1 MRAIKR
7 LLDVLA
13 ASAGLIVLSPVL
25 ALIAVGIFISDPGPA
40 IFRQTRAG
48 RGGKPFKMWKFRTMR
63 PLRTAATG
71 APEGSLLAEGLTED
85 KAQDESDQ
93 RIFGFGRFLRRT
105 SLDELPQLVNVLT
118 GEMSLVGPRPTL
130 VVQVEA
136 YDGVQRRRLEVPPG
150 VTGWAQVKG
159 RNLIG
164 WPDRIKLDVWYV
176 DNWSLVL
183 DLKILALTVWQALK
197 GEGVYQGD
205 GEASS

>member
-7 LLDVLA
+7 LLDALA
-13 ASAGLIVLSPVL
+13 SLAGLVVLSPVL
-25 ALIAVGIFISDPGPA
+25 ALIAIGIFVSDPGPA

-48 RGGKPFKMWKFRTMR
+48 RGGKAFRMWKFRTMR
-63 PLRTAATG
+63 PLRAAGTSG
-71 APEGSLLAEGLTED
+71 PEGRLLAEGLTED
-85 KAQDESDQ
+85 KAQDESDE

-105 SLDELPQLVNVLT
+105 SLDELPQLFNVLM

-130 VVQVEA
+130 IVQVEA
-136 YDGVQRRRLEVPPG
+136 YDDFQRRRLGVRPG
-150 VTGWAQVKG
+150 ITGWAQVKG

-176 DNWSLVL
+176 DNWSLWL
-183 DLKILALTVWQALK
+183 DVRILALTVWQTLR

-205 GEASS
+205 AG

>member
-1 MRAIKR
+1 MRAMKR

-13 ASAGLIVLSPVL
+13 SLAGLVVLSPVL
-25 ALIAVGIFISDPGPA
+25 AAIAFGIYVSDPGAA

-48 RGGKPFKMWKFRTMR
+48 RGGRPFKMWKFRTMR
-63 PLRTAATG
+63 PLRADG
-71 APEGSLLAEGLTED
+71 AGPTEGSLLAEGLTED
-85 KAQDESDQ
+85 KAQDESDE
-93 RIFGFGRFLRRT
+93 RIFAFGRFLRRT
-105 SLDELPQLVNVLT
+105 SLDELPQLFNVLT

-136 YDGVQRRRLEVPPG
+136 YDDFQRRRLDATPG
-150 VTGWAQVKG
+150 ITGWAQVKG

-176 DNWSLVL
+176 DNWSLWL
-183 DLKILALTVWQALK
+183 DARILALTVWQALR

-205 GEASS
+205 GGS